1 MDLVGVLGGEKMDS
15 ERFEKIKEFFQG
27 LTQENVYG
35 KREKTKKS
43 MPSNKADVEPSV
55 EDIEKPLR
63 NMGVLK

>member
-1 MDLVGVLGGEKMDS
+1 MDS
-15 ERFEKIKEFFQG
+15 ERFKKITKFFQG

-35 KREKTKKS
+35 KREETKKS
-43 MPSNKADVEPSV
+43 MSSKKTDVAPSV

>member
-1 MDLVGVLGGEKMDS
+1 MDS
-15 ERFEKIKEFFQG
+15 ERFKKISEFLSG

-35 KREKTKKS
+35 KMEEIKKS
-43 MPSNKADVEPSV
+43 MSSKKSDIGPSI

>member
-1 MDLVGVLGGEKMDS
+1 MDS
-15 ERFEKIKEFFQG
+15 ERFKKIARFCQG

-35 KREKTKKS
+35 KMEETKNS
-43 MPSNKADVEPSV
+43 MPSKKTDVAPSV

>member
-1 MDLVGVLGGEKMDS
+1 MDS
-15 ERFEKIKEFFQG
+15 ERFKKISEFLSG

-35 KREKTKKS
+35 KMEETKNS
-43 MPSNKADVEPSV
+43 MPSKKTDVAPSV

>member
-1 MDLVGVLGGEKMDS
+1 MDS
-15 ERFEKIKEFFQG
+15 ERFKKISEFLSG